1 MRTEGSGQEPGEVAK
16 YNQKPAV
23 VESFGR
29 TLGRRIERSNEAE
42 NFGDVDGGSFGKRV
56 VSAADKKHIQTNN
69 AMGNEVEA

>member
-1 MRTEGSGQEPGEVAK
+1 M
-16 YNQKPAV
+16 
-23 VESFGR
+23 
-29 TLGRRIERSNEAE
+29 GRRIERSNEAE